1 MVTNNTTSSRHT
13 RIAFRITVHTQ
24 LHYLWWR
31 LQLGNQTNQPMRK
44 QNNLQTLPNLSI
56 KYTFQLRRFKTK
68 SSANEPQVGNH
79 QKKKKSPP
87 QITKSTFT
95 MHKTSVLWVKISVHL
110 RHLWCMWQLRY
121 YLSLTYLSCR
131 KYILTTCK
139 YFK

>member
-1 MVTNNTTSSRHT
+1 MVTKNTTSSRHT

-79 QKKKKSPP
+79 QKKKKNPLPKLLNQHPP
-87 QITKSTFT
+87 CIRQAFFEWKYQFT
-95 MHKTSVLWVKISVHL
+95 YAIYDACGNWDIIYHLLIWVVENI
-110 RHLWCMWQLRY
+110 
-121 YLSLTYLSCR
+121 
-131 KYILTTCK
+131 
-139 YFK
+139 F